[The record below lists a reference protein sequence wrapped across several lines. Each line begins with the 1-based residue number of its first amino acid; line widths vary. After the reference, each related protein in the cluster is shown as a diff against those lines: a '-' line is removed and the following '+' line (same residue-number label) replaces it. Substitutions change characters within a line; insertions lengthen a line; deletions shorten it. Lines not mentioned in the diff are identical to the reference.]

1 MDKILTGLRVG
12 LGYDIHPFVEGKKLV
27 LGGVTIPFH
36 LGLSGHSDGD
46 VVCHALMD
54 SLLGAASLPDIGYWF
69 PNQDERFHGAYSLLL
84 LEEITQKIRGDGW
97 DIINFDCTLIAEFPR
112 VMPFSL
118 EMKQNLSRVTGV
130 SIQSVGF
137 KATTNERLGSLGKGE
152 GIACLSVCL
161 ILRNS

>member
-12 LGYDIHPFVEGKKLV
+12 LGYDIHPLVEGEKLV
-27 LGGVTIPFH
+27 LGGVAIPCQ

-46 VVCHALMD
+46 VLCHALMD

-69 PNQDERFHGAYSLLL
+69 PNQDQRYRGAYSLLL
-84 LEEITQKIRGDGW
+84 LEEIVKKIRGDEW
-97 DIINFDCTLIAEFPR
+97 EIINFDCTLIAENPQI
-112 VMPFSL
+112 MPYIK

-130 SIQSVGF
+130 DVLSIGL

-152 GIACLSVCL
+152 GIACLSTCL
-161 ILRNS
+161 IWKKP